1 MYEEIKNE
9 GDICK
14 EGGGEPQTRME
25 KVNNRWTIQPMP
37 RVLVTTQFLNNE
49 NDLELG
55 GVLETVL
62 SHLS

>member
-1 MYEEIKNE
+1 MEEVK
-9 GDICK
+9 
-14 EGGGEPQTRME
+14 
-25 KVNNRWTIQPMP
+25 NRWTIQPMP
-37 RVLVTTQFLNNE
+37 RVLVATQFLNNE